1 MNDAAPP
8 ENQQVPKPGADD
20 AASPPEPAPKKL
32 ERSVYDEVADTRVR
46 VERLER
52 LVAPPADPLVEEEA
66 DDEADDEEDAAEPPR
81 KPSFWDAL
89 KDPIP

>member
-1 MNDAAPP
+1 MTDVAPP
-8 ENQQVPKPGADD
+8 ENPQVPKPGTDD
-20 AASPPEPAPKKL
+20 ATSPNAPKKL

-52 LVAPPADPLVEEEA
+52 LVAPPADPLDEGEP
-66 DDEADDEEDAAEPPR
+66 EADDEEEAAEPP

-89 KDPIP
+89 KDPMP

>member
-8 ENQQVPKPGADD
+8 ENPQVPKPGTDD
-20 AASPPEPAPKKL
+20 AASLPETAPKKL
-32 ERSVYDEVADTRVR
+32 ERSVYDEVADTRAR

-52 LVAPPADPLVEEEA
+52 LVAPPADPLE
-66 DDEADDEEDAAEPPR
+66 DEPDDEEEAAEPPR

-89 KDPIP
+89 KDPMP